1 MTTENTYAET
11 DTITVQDTSN
21 IPETP
26 PAIESGWTSLVP
38 MILIFVV
45 FYFLLI
51 RPQEKKRRQQQELV
65 SGVKKGEEVVTNSGL
80 FGIVSKINDSDNT
93 ILVQVAKDVEVKM
106 FKSSISDIV
115 SRGNKE
121 AIKDDKKANQK
132 QIESKKSTSKK
143 KLQAKKG

>member
-26 PAIESGWTSLVP
+26 PAIESGLTSLVP

-121 AIKDDKKANQK
+121 DIKDDKKANQK